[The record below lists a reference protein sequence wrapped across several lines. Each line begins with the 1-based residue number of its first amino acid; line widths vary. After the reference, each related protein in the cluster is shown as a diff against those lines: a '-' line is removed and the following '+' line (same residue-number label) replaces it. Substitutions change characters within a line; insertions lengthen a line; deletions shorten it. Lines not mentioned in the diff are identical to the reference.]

1 MTASLFH
8 HRLAHRMLTRKR
20 AMLTANQS
28 GFTLVELLV
37 VVVIIGALAAIGWPA
52 YVNQLSR
59 SNYNA
64 AAIDALSKAKECV
77 AAVAAG
83 DQTGTCN
90 PTYTATAGQGTYA
103 KTVTVTVGA
112 NGAITPAPAYTP

>member
-1 MTASLFH
+1 M
-8 HRLAHRMLTRKR
+8 LARKR
-20 AMLTANQS
+20 AMLTSDQS

-83 DQTGTCN
+83 DQSGTCG
-90 PTYTATAGQGTYA
+90 PTITATAGSGTYK
-103 KTVTVTVGA
+103 KTVSVSVGT
-112 NGAITPAPAYTP
+112 NGSITPAPAFVP